1 MKRIDHQTSDGE
13 WHIGWKD
20 GMCAYEDDGN
30 VLIVDRR
37 VHRHPF
43 GTEYTE
49 VLEVEHNYMP

>member
-1 MKRIDHQTSDGE
+1 MDHQSQDGN
-13 WHIGWKD
+13 WHADWEE
-20 GMCAYEDDGN
+20 GMCAYEDDTN

-49 VLEVEHNYMP
+49 ILEIEYNYHDE